1 MTNGMENDS
10 SYVDRD
16 LDTKEP
22 RQFLVCRECPLK
34 EECSL
39 NSWKRACCRS
49 LDTER
54 LYDKV
59 REHLMGSGLHNKS
72 AEEADDL
79 ASSIEID
86 IETETYEEREAYRLN
101 LERIDREKEQN
112 REQKEKGKNKGGGKG
127 KEKGKGKDKGKD
139 KSKDLDRVPKRKRP
153 SSPSDQPRPPPGHPE
168 RPPELPPTT
177 TVTSAA
183 ASRDSNSAQ
192 LCEVLKTL
200 SDRLANGALQAGSG
214 ASSSASSTLAI
225 PAPAARMLQVPLREM
240 ELLYAALTRARRAT
254 LRNLIAADSF
264 SKYLEAICSA
274 SKQWKQE
281 GLIIERAQ
289 AGLRHLLMAH
299 GAQSFLS
306 DPIDDDM

>member
-1 MTNGMENDS
+1 MTNGMENDNH
-10 SYVDRD
+10 YVDRD
-16 LDTKEP
+16 LNTKEP

-59 REHLMGSGLHNKS
+59 REHLMASGLHNKS

-139 KSKDLDRVPKRKRP
+139 KSKDLDGVAKRKRP
-153 SSPSDQPRPPPGHPE
+153 SSPGDQPRPPPGHPE

-200 SDRLANGALQAGSG
+200 SDRLAHGALQAGSG
-214 ASSSASSTLAI
+214 ASSSASSTWAI
-225 PAPAARMLQVPLREM
+225 PAPTVRMLQVPLREV
-240 ELLYAALTRARRAT
+240 ELLYASLTKARRAT
-254 LRNLIAADSF
+254 LRNLMAADN
-264 SKYLEAICSA
+264 I
-274 SKQWKQE
+274 SKQFVAFRSNGNRRGSSLNE
-281 GLIIERAQ
+281 
-289 AGLRHLLMAH
+289 LRLASGTCSWRMEAR
-299 GAQSFLS
+299 LS
-306 DPIDDDM
+306 